1 MYTHGRYMSV
11 PGLRRVRL
19 CVSSGVRAADLGLRA
34 AAARLDPY
42 LPQASLRLAALRRL
56 DGLRHL
62 RRRLQRRGAATRIFR
77 RAENNAAVARRA
89 SLEQYVCLFKYMPA
103 EEQLCWLRQEAG
115 ARNQLPC
122 TTSWNGTDG
131 DPQPCAPIQSW
142 AMSTEVFN
150 VLSTLAFAFDVGPS
164 HVPILAE
171 LRGRTQA
178 KGTAILC
185 VVRAQISR
193 LSRIDLLSSAC
204 VCWPS

>member
-1 MYTHGRYMSV
+1 MG
-11 PGLRRVRL
+11 
-19 CVSSGVRAADLGLRA
+19 
-34 AAARLDPY
+34 
-42 LPQASLRLAALRRL
+42 
-56 DGLRHL
+56 
-62 RRRLQRRGAATRIFR
+62 
-77 RAENNAAVARRA
+77 
-89 SLEQYVCLFKYMPA
+89 
-103 EEQLCWLRQEAG
+103 QEAG

-185 VVRAQISR
+185 VVSAQISQ
-193 LSRIDLLSSAC
+193 LSRTDFVAECMCLLAILTLSSLGHCRHVRLDADNDGCDAQVMALALLIYASIATLGYMHWTDRLCPNVTETYFDDLLMQIGKMGVIISVTAGC
-204 VCWPS
+204 APLFIFLPSVLVRRIVRVRSP

>member
-1 MYTHGRYMSV
+1 M
-11 PGLRRVRL
+11 LRT
-19 CVSSGVRAADLGLRA
+19 CW
-34 AAARLDPY
+34 
-42 LPQASLRLAALRRL
+42 
-56 DGLRHL
+56 
-62 RRRLQRRGAATRIFR
+62 
-77 RAENNAAVARRA
+77 
-89 SLEQYVCLFKYMPA
+89 
-103 EEQLCWLRQEAG
+103 LCWLGQEAG

-185 VVRAQISR
+185 VVSAQNR
-193 LSRIDLLSSAC
+193 LYMYSLMSICCGSMT
-204 VCWPS
+204 

>member
-1 MYTHGRYMSV
+1 MLLTSGCVLLPLVSIPTFHKLRFVSLLSV
-11 PGLRRVRL
+11 GSMVY
-19 CVSSGVRAADLGLRA
+19 VTFVVVF
-34 AAARLDPY
+34 
-42 LPQASLRLAALRRL
+42 
-56 DGLRHL
+56 
-62 RRRLQRRGAATRIFR
+62 RGAVRQRESF
-77 RAENNAAVARRA
+77 AELKAPQPLVARRA
-89 SLEQYVCLFKYMPA
+89 SLKQYVCLFKYMPA

-185 VVRAQISR
+185 VVSAQYR
-193 LSRIDLLSSAC
+193 LYM
-204 VCWPS
+204 